1 MVLAKARVESFEKF
15 WSVFSTIGAE
25 HRAKNGSKGSQV
37 FQVSDDPNVVWVL
50 FNWDRKGYEGFL
62 ADPKT
67 KEIMQKA
74 GLQGPPEPIFIEPSG
89 EADA

>member
-15 WSVFSTIGAE
+15 WQVFSTIGAE
-25 HRAKNGSKGSQV
+25 HRAKHGSKGSQV
-37 FQVSDDPNVVWVL
+37 YQDSGDPNTVWVM
-50 FNWDRKGYEGFL
+50 FNWDRSGYEGFI

-67 KEIMQKA
+67 KEIFQKG
-74 GLQGPPEPIFIEPSG
+74 GLQGPPEPIFLDHSG